1 MAVSLDFKIDASELA
16 PLQSFAVAIAGRLDR
31 VTAVAMTRSAKAAQT
46 AIREQT
52 PFYIDNPI
60 LWTLNSTF
68 VRPATEARLSVI
80 VGFKDYSSSGV
91 PAARYMQH
99 QVSGGARR
107 PKSYERL
114 LQRKGLLRSNEYAV
128 PTGNDPLPNNTY
140 GNIPASK
147 YVQVLSRLAALREA
161 GSLGNRSDSD
171 RSKAKRKDLDFFVAT
186 IKGNKAIFARKADRM
201 IGLVFQITNQAPT
214 YTGKFPVPRILNES
228 FSSAFDVEFERAVR
242 EQIEYQARKSR

>member
-46 AIREQT
+46 AIRERT
-52 PFYIDNPI
+52 PFYIDNPTR
-60 LWTLNSTF
+60 WTLNSTF

-91 PAARYMQH
+91 PAARYMQQ
-99 QVSGGARR
+99 QVSGGRR
-107 PKSYERL
+107 GPKPFENL
-114 LQRKGLLRSNEYAV
+114 LRRRGLLGAGEFAV
-128 PTGNDPLPNNTY
+128 TTGNDPLPHNTY
-140 GNIPASK
+140 GNVAASR

-161 GSLGNRSDSD
+161 GSTGNRTDSA
-171 RSKAKRKDLDFFVAT
+171 RSKGKRKQVDYFVAT
-186 IKGNKAIFARKADRM
+186 IKGNKAIFARKADRS

-214 YTGKFPVPRILNES
+214 YTGKFPVPHILTES
-228 FSSAFDVEFERAVR
+228 FSSAFDVEFKRAVQG
-242 EQIEYQARKSR
+242 QIDYQARKTK